1 MKPQFIKTEG
11 EELVVL
17 SRRDYEALIKR
28 AKRVPDEDAGT
39 ARIIKKSDAALAAGD
54 EMELPAQVAEAI
66 ARGDNPLRVIREWRD
81 MTQMYLGEMKTN
93 VGQST
98 ISALENGSRRGTTA
112 VWKQLAQA
120 LDVPMDILIPD

>member
-17 SRRDYEALIKR
+17 PRRDYEALVKR
-28 AKRVPDEDAGT
+28 AKKVSNEGEKI
-39 ARIIKKSDAALAAGD
+39 ARIVKKSDEALAAGD
-54 EMELPAQVAEAI
+54 EVELPSKVAEAI
-66 ARGDNPLRVIREWRD
+66 ARGENPLRIIREWRG

-98 ISALENGSRRGTTA
+98 ISALESGSRRGTTA
-112 VWKQLAQA
+112 VWKQLARV
-120 LDVPMDILIPD
+120 LEVPMDILIPD